1 MAEKKPVEETTG
13 MDSIE
18 ARVEAILAKAQAKAD
33 EIIANAEKSANG
45 MTGSTS
51 YNPAD
56 YANLEE
62 YVTVRLFKD
71 KTKYKEDVLL
81 SVNGENC
88 LVQRGKDVRIKRKFA
103 LVLEQSLAQDEFAA
117 SFSEALQSEY
127 ADKEASGKL

>member
-1 MAEKKPVEETTG
+1 MAEKKTTEETG

-33 EIIANAEKSANG
+33 EIIANAEKSAG
-45 MTGSTS
+45 SIGSTS
-51 YNPAD
+51 YNPDD
-56 YANLEE
+56 YANLED